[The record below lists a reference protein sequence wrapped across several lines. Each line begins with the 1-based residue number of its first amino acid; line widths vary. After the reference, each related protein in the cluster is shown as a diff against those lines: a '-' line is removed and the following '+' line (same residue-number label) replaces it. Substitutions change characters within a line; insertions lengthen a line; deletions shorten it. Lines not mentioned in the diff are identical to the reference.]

1 MTWSPVGGT
10 VWEGLGGVALLEEV
24 CHWEWALRFQK
35 AHSNP
40 RVSLFLLP
48 AGPDLELSATSPS
61 PYLSTSGHAL

>member
-1 MTWSPVGGT
+1 M
-10 VWEGLGGVALLEEV
+10 LEKV